1 VSTAKGH
8 WRARQRIAT
17 LQHMT
22 IRIEEPGATYHV
34 NANALDGM
42 SLFRDDVDRELFY
55 NFLADQVAESEWS
68 LLEYTL
74 MTTHY
79 HLLLKIEKCTLSS
92 GFKRL
97 QSRYARAYNRRHER
111 RGVVWM
117 QRFHDEMIESERHLF
132 ETVRYIALNAPRA
145 RMVEA
150 AEDWPWCSYGSAIGS
165 HPADPIV
172 DEKALLALFARD
184 PAVAR
189 RRLRAFVEERDPR
202 KRWRQTRG
210 RRLSDAEE

>member
-1 VSTAKGH
+1 
-8 WRARQRIAT
+8 
-17 LQHMT
+17 MT
-22 IRIEEPGATYHV
+22 FRFEEPGGLYHI

-42 SLFRDDVDRELFY
+42 SLFRDDVDRQLFY
-55 NFLADQVAESEWS
+55 DLLADEIAASEWT
-68 LLEYTL
+68 LLEYTF

-79 HLLLKIEKCTLSS
+79 HLLLQLRKCTLGS

-117 QRFHDEMIESERHLF
+117 KRYHDEFIEAERHLF

-145 RMVEA
+145 QMVDA
-150 AEDWPWCSYGSAIGS
+150 AEDWPWCSYGSAIGAYPS
-165 HPADPIV
+165 DPIV
-172 DEKALLALFARD
+172 NEKALLALFARD

-189 RRLRAFVEERDPR
+189 RRLRAFVEEKDPR
-202 KRWRQTRG
+202 VRWRLTRVG
-210 RRLSDAEE
+210 RASDAKK